1 MLEVHVVE
9 MMRELVETLKILISE
24 RRKRSPVPQLPESIV
39 VIVKAVL
46 KQRISERITA
56 AHFPSKESVH
66 ELPQVQD
73 VFETTVHGAS
83 GASGS
88 SGLLGWGVSDHS
100 DTTGKSV
107 SDAKSL
113 GNQPRRFRGERA
125 FVVGFVGIFCSS
137 VRP

>member
-39 VIVKAVL
+39 VFVKAVL

-73 VFETTVHGAS
+73 VFDTTVHGAS

-88 SGLLGWGVSDHS
+88 SGLLGQCRVESFRLRVLP
-100 DTTGKSV
+100 TTQLS
-107 SDAKSL
+107 AT
-113 GNQPRRFRGERA
+113 
-125 FVVGFVGIFCSS
+125 
-137 VRP
+137 VRTW